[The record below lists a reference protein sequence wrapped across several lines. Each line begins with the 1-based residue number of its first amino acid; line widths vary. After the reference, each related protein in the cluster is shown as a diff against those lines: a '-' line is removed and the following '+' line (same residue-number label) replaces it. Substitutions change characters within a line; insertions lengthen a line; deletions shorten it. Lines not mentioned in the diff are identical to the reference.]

1 MGVSL
6 ATEPGNP
13 PIQRLTRRK
22 SSKRYHESVLLLRVL
37 SYSALLFAA
46 IPVQS
51 ATVLV
56 LRFHNDSQYSDLN
69 WVGESISSTLE
80 QEYGEAGQIALDR
93 DARSEG
99 MRRLSL
105 RPDADFTKA
114 TMIHIAQSLDAEY
127 LVFGTYETKLSPG
140 SSELKDSSIQIT
152 AHFIDLRKLR
162 TGPDISE
169 AGKLADLSR
178 FKEHLAWELLKYID
192 PKTELPLDQFM
203 NARKLTRLDADES
216 YTRGLLSTDKDQ
228 RQKWFLLAANLDSAF
243 IAPAYELGRLYLDR
257 KDYRQ
262 SIRWLLRVPAA
273 DLRYP
278 EARFYMGLSAYG
290 AADYASAANYFR
302 EISTIMPLNEVYNN
316 LAAAEDQ
323 LNQPA
328 ALDDFRR
335 ALDGD
340 PNDLI
345 YLFNLGAALL
355 RKNSFDEAAK
365 RLDQVTDGAPADKE
379 AQELLTRAQDRLT
392 SPPGA
397 KPLVAARLKLKL
409 DTVAFRQLKAMVEPK
424 GK

>member
-1 MGVSL
+1 V
-6 ATEPGNP
+6 
-13 PIQRLTRRK
+13 
-22 SSKRYHESVLLLRVL
+22 LLRVL
-37 SYSALLFAA
+37 SFAA
-46 IPVQS
+46 VLATVFPAQS

-56 LRFHNDSQYSDLN
+56 LRFHNESQYSDLN
-69 WVGESISSTLE
+69 WVGESISGTLE
-80 QEYGEAGQIALDR
+80 QEYGEAGEIALDR

-114 TMIHIAQSLDAEY
+114 TMIRLGQSLDAEY
-127 LVFGTYETKLSPG
+127 LVFGTYDVKLSPG
-140 SSELKDSSIQIT
+140 SSELKDSSIQLT
-152 AHFIDLRKLR
+152 AHFIDLRKLHN
-162 TGPDISE
+162 GPDISE

-178 FKEHLAWELLKYID
+178 FKEHLAWESLKYLD
-192 PKTELPLDQFM
+192 PKSAPPLDRFM
-203 NARKLTRLDADES
+203 NARKLTRLDAEES

-243 IAPAYELGRLYLDR
+243 VAPAYELGKLYLDR

-262 SIRWLLRVPAA
+262 SMHWLLRIPAT
-273 DLRYP
+273 DPRYP

-290 AADYASAANYFR
+290 AADFASAASYFR
-302 EISTIMPLNEVYNN
+302 EILKIMPLNEVYNN

-323 LNQPA
+323 LNQSA

-335 ALDGD
+335 ALAGD
-340 PNDLI
+340 PNDPV

-365 RLDQVTDGAPADKE
+365 RLDAASDAVPADKE
-379 AQELLTRAQDRLT
+379 VQELLARAQDRQA
-392 SPPGA
+392 SPAGS
-397 KPLVAARLKLKL
+397 KPLAPARLKLKL
-409 DTVAFRQLKAMVEPK
+409 DTIAFRQLKAMLEPK

>member
-1 MGVSL
+1 
-6 ATEPGNP
+6 
-13 PIQRLTRRK
+13 
-22 SSKRYHESVLLLRVL
+22 VLLLRVL
-37 SYSALLFAA
+37 TFAAVLFAA
-46 IPVQS
+46 RAAQS

-69 WVGESISSTLE
+69 WVGESISGTLE
-80 QEYGEAGQIALDR
+80 QEYGEAGEIALDR

-114 TMIHIAQSLDAEY
+114 TMIRLGQSLDAEY
-127 LVFGTYETKLSPG
+127 LVFGTYDIKLSPG
-140 SSELKDSSIQIT
+140 SSELKDSSIQLT
-152 AHFIDLRKLR
+152 AHFIDLRKLHN
-162 TGPDISE
+162 GPDISE

-178 FKEHLAWELLKYID
+178 FKEHLAWESLKYID
-192 PKTELPLDQFM
+192 PKSAPPLDRFM
-203 NARKLTRLDADES
+203 NARKLTRLDAEES
-216 YTRGLLSTDKDQ
+216 YTRGLLSTDNDQ

-243 IAPAYELGRLYLDR
+243 VAPAYELGRLYLDR

-262 SIRWLLRVPAA
+262 SMHWLLRIPAT
-273 DLRYP
+273 DPRYP

-290 AADYASAANYFR
+290 AADFAAAATYFR
-302 EISTIMPLNEVYNN
+302 EVSKIMPLNEVYNN

-335 ALDGD
+335 ALAGD
-340 PNDLI
+340 PNDPV

-355 RKNSFDEAAK
+355 RKNSFDEATK
-365 RLDQVTDGAPADKE
+365 RLDAASDAVPADKE
-379 AQELLTRAQDRLT
+379 VQELLARAQDRQA
-392 SPPGA
+392 SPAGA
-397 KPLVAARLKLKL
+397 KPLAPARLKLKL
-409 DTVAFRQLKAMVEPK
+409 DTVAFRQLKAMLEPK

>member
-1 MGVSL
+1 
-6 ATEPGNP
+6 
-13 PIQRLTRRK
+13 
-22 SSKRYHESVLLLRVL
+22 
-37 SYSALLFAA
+37 
-46 IPVQS
+46 
-51 ATVLV
+51 LV

-69 WVGESISSTLE
+69 WVGESISGTLE
-80 QEYGEAGQIALDR
+80 QEYGEAGEIALDR

-114 TMIHIAQSLDAEY
+114 TMIRLGQSLDAEY
-127 LVFGTYETKLSPG
+127 LVFGTYDIKLSPG
-140 SSELKDSSIQIT
+140 SSELKDSSIQLT
-152 AHFIDLRKLR
+152 AHFIDLRKLHN
-162 TGPDISE
+162 GPDISE

-178 FKEHLAWELLKYID
+178 FKEHLAWESLKYID
-192 PKTELPLDQFM
+192 PKSAPPLDRFM
-203 NARKLTRLDADES
+203 NARKLTRLDAEES

-243 IAPAYELGRLYLDR
+243 VAPAYELGRLYLDR

-262 SIRWLLRVPAA
+262 SIHWLLRIPAT
-273 DLRYP
+273 DPRYP

-290 AADYASAANYFR
+290 AADFASAATYFR
-302 EISTIMPLNEVYNN
+302 EVSKIMPLNEVYNN

-340 PNDLI
+340 PNDPV

-365 RLDQVTDGAPADKE
+365 RLDAASDGVPTDKE
-379 AQELLTRAQDRLT
+379 VQELLTRAQDRQA
-392 SPPGA
+392 SPAGA
-397 KPLVAARLKLKL
+397 KSLAPARLKLKL
-409 DTVAFRQLKAMVEPK
+409 DTVAFRQLKAMLEPK

>member
-1 MGVSL
+1 V
-6 ATEPGNP
+6 
-13 PIQRLTRRK
+13 
-22 SSKRYHESVLLLRVL
+22 LLRVL
-37 SYSALLFAA
+37 SFAA
-46 IPVQS
+46 VLATVFPAQS

-56 LRFHNDSQYSDLN
+56 LRFHNESQYSDLN
-69 WVGESISSTLE
+69 WVGESISGTLE
-80 QEYGEAGQIALDR
+80 QEYGEAGEIALDR

-114 TMIHIAQSLDAEY
+114 TMIRLGQSLDAEY
-127 LVFGTYETKLSPG
+127 LVFGTYDVKLSPG
-140 SSELKDSSIQIT
+140 SSELKDSSIQLT
-152 AHFIDLRKLR
+152 AHFIDLRKLHN
-162 TGPDISE
+162 GPDISE

-178 FKEHLAWELLKYID
+178 FKEHLAWESLKYLD
-192 PKTELPLDQFM
+192 PKSAPPLDRFM
-203 NARKLTRLDADES
+203 NARKLTRLDAEES

-243 IAPAYELGRLYLDR
+243 VAPAYELGKLYLDR

-262 SIRWLLRVPAA
+262 SMHWLLRIPAT
-273 DLRYP
+273 DPRYP

-290 AADYASAANYFR
+290 AADFASAASYFR
-302 EISTIMPLNEVYNN
+302 EVLKIMPLNEVYNN

-323 LNQPA
+323 LNQSA

-335 ALDGD
+335 ALAGD
-340 PNDLI
+340 PNDPV

-365 RLDQVTDGAPADKE
+365 RLDAASDAVPADKE
-379 AQELLTRAQDRLT
+379 VQELLARAQDRQA
-392 SPPGA
+392 SPAGS
-397 KPLVAARLKLKL
+397 KPLAPARLKLKL
-409 DTVAFRQLKAMVEPK
+409 DTIAFRQLKAMLEPK